1 MPLEVL
7 KRDVRIEHRIAII
20 ESAHETNRRHAIGHR
35 INERAAELFHLQR
48 IAHRVNDCAGR
59 QAPGGDLPQ
68 FLDADR
74 VELRRSI
81 PVEGEAPHRRL
92 RQIAADAIGQNR
104 DFRANVDARL
114 ESRLPLSLFADSAIP
129 GANTDDAIALVEDL
143 DGGETSKHVDTSGLD
158 EATFQPLKYGSLRPA
173 SQSL

>member
-1 MPLEVL
+1 
-7 KRDVRIEHRIAII
+7 
-20 ESAHETNRRHAIGHR
+20 
-35 INERAAELFHLQR
+35 
-48 IAHRVNDCAGR
+48 
-59 QAPGGDLPQ
+59 
-68 FLDADR
+68 
-74 VELRRSI
+74 SI

-158 EATFQPLKYGSLRPA
+158 EAAEPFDESTERDDVIAVILKRWRRDRKPQSTGSGEEIHAVVVNFRRERRSLRGEVRHQPMKCGRIEHRTGEHVRA
-173 SQSL
+173 NLARLFEHGDGKRLPTLFL